1 MFQYLCIWNFQ
12 QPLNILPL
20 LIPRFI
26 SIWLY
31 AFIITEKFRLSQK
44 KQWYETSPHCIHNV
58 PHMVYI
64 DFINGHLQ
72 ASRFTSH
79 FYLIT
84 FQSNLMTIQQYLCIY
99 YSNITCLLLSYQLYS
114 QITTADTQTYFR
126 WVFMIDG
133 KTLSQTK
140 KNITPIFDV
149 IKNKLC
155 LLVHSEYLTFL
166 ITCMPYRQLSFLIVI

>member
-12 QPLNILPL
+12 QLLNILPL

-44 KQWYETSPHCIHNV
+44 KQLYGTSPHFIHNA

-64 DFINGHLQ
+64 DFINGHLPP
-72 ASRFTSH
+72 SRFTSH

-84 FQSNLMTIQQYLCIY
+84 FQSNLMIIQLNIYAYIIQKSLVY
-99 YSNITCLLLSYQLYS
+99 YSSISYTLKSSPLALKLIFDEFLWLMGKLYHK
-114 QITTADTQTYFR
+114 R
-126 WVFMIDG
+126 
-133 KTLSQTK
+133 KK
-140 KNITPIFDV
+140 KNNLHKFW
-149 IKNKLC
+149 
-155 LLVHSEYLTFL
+155 
-166 ITCMPYRQLSFLIVI
+166 M